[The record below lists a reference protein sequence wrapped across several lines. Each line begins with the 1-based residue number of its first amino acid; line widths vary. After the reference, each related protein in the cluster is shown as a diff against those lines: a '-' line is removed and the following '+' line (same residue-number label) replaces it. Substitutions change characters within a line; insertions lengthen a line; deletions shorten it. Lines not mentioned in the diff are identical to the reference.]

1 MKIYMLV
8 KYNSV
13 SEEIEGIYADEDNII
28 TSGEIESLRNNY
40 AMIKKDEMRWKIEVI
55 DFDNIK

>member
-8 KYNSV
+8 KYNGIY
-13 SEEIEGIYADEDNII
+13 EEIESIYADEDNII
-28 TSGEIESLRNNY
+28 ISGEIESLRNNY
-40 AMIKKDEMRWKIEVI
+40 AMIKKDEMRWKIEVV

>member
-1 MKIYMLV
+1 MKIYMLI
-8 KYNSV
+8 KYNGIY
-13 SEEIEGIYADEDNII
+13 EEIEGIYADEDNII

-40 AMIKKDEMRWKIEVI
+40 AMIKKDEMRWKIEVV

>member
-8 KYNSV
+8 KYNGIY
-13 SEEIEGIYADEDNII
+13 EEIEGIYTDEDNII

-55 DFDNIK
+55 DFNNIK

>member
-1 MKIYMLV
+1 MKIYMLI
-8 KYNSV
+8 KYNGIY
-13 SEEIEGIYADEDNII
+13 EEIEGLYADEDNII

-40 AMIKKDEMRWKIEVI
+40 AMIKKDEMRWKIEVV

>member
-13 SEEIEGIYADEDNII
+13 SEEIESIHTDEDEII
-28 TSGEIESLRNNY
+28 RSGELESLRNNY
-40 AMIKKDEMRWKIEVI
+40 ALKKEGAMRWRIEVI
-55 DFDNIK
+55 ELDNIK

>member
-8 KYNSV
+8 KYNGIY
-13 SEEIEGIYADEDNII
+13 EEIEGIYADEDNII

>member
-1 MKIYMLV
+1 MLV
-8 KYNSV
+8 KYNGIY
-13 SEEIEGIYADEDNII
+13 EEIEGIYADEDNII

-40 AMIKKDEMRWKIEVI
+40 AMIKKDEMRWKIEVV

>member
-8 KYNSV
+8 KYNGIY
-13 SEEIEGIYADEDNII
+13 EEIEGIYVDEDNII
-28 TSGEIESLRNNY
+28 ISGEIESLRNNY

-55 DFDNIK
+55 DFNNIK

>member
-8 KYNSV
+8 KYNGV
-13 SEEIEGIYADEDNII
+13 YEEIESIHTDEDNII

-40 AMIKKDEMRWKIEVI
+40 AMIKKDKMRWKIEVI

>member
-1 MKIYMLV
+1 MLV

>member
-1 MKIYMLV
+1 MKIYMLI
-8 KYNSV
+8 KYNGIY
-13 SEEIEGIYADEDNII
+13 EEIEGIYADEDNII

>member
-8 KYNSV
+8 KYNGV
-13 SEEIEGIYADEDNII
+13 YEEIEGIYADEDNII

>member
-40 AMIKKDEMRWKIEVI
+40 AMIKKDKMRWKIEVV

>member
-1 MKIYMLV
+1 MKIYMLI
-8 KYNSV
+8 KYNGV
-13 SEEIEGIYADEDNII
+13 YEEIEGIYADEDNII

-40 AMIKKDEMRWKIEVI
+40 AMIKKDKMRWKIEVV